1 MKRLILIFAL
11 LLCACNTNEI
21 PKNAHLIHAMNAT
34 VQIFTEE
41 GTRGTGFYIGNGH
54 IMTAYHVVDNPDVRL
69 FYAHNNV
76 LYEAFLIKH
85 HKEHDLAILKM
96 DIPVHMPIIRL
107 ADTAPKLGDQI
118 HTIGFHFGVTV
129 LKIASH
135 GHVTGFIELEDQPE
149 YTLFNAAINSGAS
162 GGPIVNSKG
171 ELIGINQMIY
181 TRTGDWAGIGLSV
194 KLHHIRKFLND

>member
-1 MKRLILIFAL
+1 MKRMILIFAL
-11 LLCACNTNEI
+11 ILCACTTNEI
-21 PKNAHLIHAMNAT
+21 PKNTHLIHAMNAT

-41 GTRGTGFYIGNGH
+41 GTRGTGFYIGNGY

-69 FYAHNNV
+69 FYSHNDV
-76 LYEAFLIKH
+76 LHEAFLVKH

-96 DIPVHMPIIRL
+96 DVPIHMPIIKIS
-107 ADTAPKLGDQI
+107 DDDPELGDRI
-118 HTIGFHFGVTV
+118 YTLGFHFGISA

-162 GGPIVNSKG
+162 GGPIVNEKG

-194 KLHHIRKFLND
+194 KLDLIKKFLRN